1 MDNNSESI
9 TTAEV
14 IEQEQA
20 EEKSFRPKS
29 FSDFVG
35 QSKLKDNLSVFI
47 ESARKRDAALDHVLL
62 SGPPGLGKTSM
73 AQIIAR
79 EMGVDFKMSSGPLL
93 SKAADLAAI
102 LTNLQKGDVLFIDE
116 IHRLNTSIEEI
127 LYPSMEDYRMD
138 LMIGEGPAARCVNI
152 SIPQFTLIGATT
164 RSGSL
169 SKPLRERFGIPLQ
182 FVFYG
187 VDDLKIIIDQCM
199 KNFSVTIENDA
210 SYEIAKRSRGTPR
223 IAIRL
228 LRRVVDFAQYQSLSS
243 ISLELARHALSKL
256 EVDGSGLDANDSRY
270 LKFIAEQCSGG
281 PVGIDVIAAGLS
293 DHRDSIEETIEPY
306 LIQQGFIQRTAR
318 GRILTSFA
326 LDYLSNNKV

>member
-127 LYPSMEDYRMD
+127 LYPAMEDYRMD

-256 EVDGSGLDANDSRY
+256 EVDGSGLDANDYRY

-318 GRILTSFA
+318 GRILTPFA

>member
-1 MDNNSESI
+1 MDNSSESI
-9 TTAEV
+9 TTGEV
-14 IEQEQA
+14 IEQEQS

-29 FSDFVG
+29 FNDFVG

-47 ESARKRDAALDHVLL
+47 ESARQREVSLDHVLL

-79 EMGVDFKMSSGPLL
+79 EMSVDLKMSSGPLL

-127 LYPSMEDYRMD
+127 LYPAMEDYRMD
-138 LMIGEGPAARCVNI
+138 IMIGEGPAARCVNI

-182 FVFYG
+182 FSFYG

-199 KNFSVTIENDA
+199 NNFDITIEEDA
-210 SYEIAKRSRGTPR
+210 SHEIAKRSRGTPR

-228 LRRVVDFAQYQSLSS
+228 LRRVVDFAQYQSLYS
-243 ISLELARHALSKL
+243 ISLGLAKHALEKL
-256 EVDGSGLDANDSRY
+256 EVDGSGLDANDYKY

-306 LIQQGFIQRTAR
+306 LIQQGFIQRTSR
-318 GRILTSFA
+318 GRMLTPFA
-326 LDYLSNNKV
+326 TEYINNNKV

>member
-1 MDNNSESI
+1 MDNSESI

-14 IEQEQA
+14 MEQEQA

-47 ESARKRDAALDHVLL
+47 ESARKRDSALDHVLL

-127 LYPSMEDYRMD
+127 LYPAMEDYRMD

-243 ISLELARHALSKL
+243 VSLELAKHALEKL
-256 EVDGSGLDANDSRY
+256 EVDGSGLDANDHRY

-318 GRILTSFA
+318 GRILTPFA

>member
-35 QSKLKDNLSVFI
+35 QSKLKDNLSVFT

-127 LYPSMEDYRMD
+127 LYPAMEDYRMD

-243 ISLELARHALSKL
+243 ISLDLARHALSKL
-256 EVDGSGLDANDSRY
+256 EVDGSGLDANDYRY

-318 GRILTSFA
+318 GRILTPFA

>member
-1 MDNNSESI
+1 MDNNSENI
-9 TTAEV
+9 TKSEV
-14 IEQEQA
+14 LEH
-20 EEKSFRPKS
+20 EEMEERSFRPKS
-29 FSDFVG
+29 LHDFVG
-35 QSKLKDNLSVFI
+35 QGKLKTNLSVFI
-47 ESARKRDAALDHVLL
+47 ESARKRKMALDHVLL

-102 LTNLQKGDVLFIDE
+102 LTNLQQGDVLFIDE
-116 IHRLNTSIEEI
+116 IHRLNTNIEEI
-127 LYPSMEDYRMD
+127 LYPAMEDYRMD
-138 LMIGEGPAARCVNI
+138 LIIGEGPAARSVNI

-182 FVFYG
+182 FSFYG
-187 VDDLKIIIDQCM
+187 VDDLKTVLDNCASKLKVKID
-199 KNFSVTIENDA
+199 TDA

-228 LRRVVDFAQYQSLSS
+228 LRRVSDFAQYQSLSS
-243 ISLELARHALSKL
+243 ISLDLAQHALQKL
-256 EVDGSGLDANDSRY
+256 EVDSSGLDGNDYRY

-293 DHRDSIEETIEPY
+293 DHKDSIEETIEPY
-306 LIQQGFIQRTAR
+306 LIQQGFIQRTSR
-318 GRILTSFA
+318 GRLLTQFA
-326 LDYLSNNKV
+326 SNYLSNNNI